1 MSLIFA
7 SLAHDP
13 SAVAECLAAAFT
25 ACYVGKLTFSS
36 SEAAQGMFA
45 RAGSSTARGLNRNR
59 VPSNSKAI
67 CRVLSESN
75 RKPAKSD
82 FSKRF
87 LRLFAVGELVP
98 LPKRS
103 LRFQN
108 TFWHR

>member
-1 MSLIFA
+1 MSLIFT

-13 SAVAECLAAAFT
+13 SAVAECLAAALT

-36 SEAAQGMFA
+36 SEAAQGLFSP
-45 RAGSSTARGLNRNR
+45 RAGLSRNR
-59 VPSNSKAI
+59 LPSNSKAI
-67 CRVLSESN
+67 CRVLSDSN
-75 RKPAKSD
+75 RKVSKGD
-82 FSKRF
+82 FGKRF

-98 LPKRS
+98 LPKKS